1 LHCPHCGAEFPFSAW
16 QRAATCPNCDRRLTF
31 FEAVGS
37 APPTVAGGES
47 PAVSESDA
55 AAMAAARAAA
65 ITAASAQDLSAIV
78 AMTARAATIGSEAP
92 RGDTIVSGRPL
103 DAAKPLR
110 WSGGFTA
117 LLVIWSVAAVCLLGL
132 RLEVQRNAL
141 LTPGEQAAIVAVQ
154 RSQLERGVTYEKALE
169 VFARSSSSLSLL
181 RLSAKPSGSAHWVA
195 TDRPWQRSIC
205 VFWQHPGDAILSWT
219 VQNGAVR
226 ATGATARLLRAAV
239 TLAQQP
245 SSSPLGLPQL

>member
-1 LHCPHCGAEFPFSAW
+1 VARLLHCPHCGAEFPFSAW

-78 AMTARAATIGSEAP
+78 AMTARAA
-92 RGDTIVSGRPL
+92 
-103 DAAKPLR
+103 LR